1 MLQHLYAQLPDFARP
16 DNPLLRQVLSRGTR
30 PPRRVQALRIVLD
43 GLLLILFV
51 ILLIPGWQAVL
62 GISYPSRDASGFL
75 GSVFLALYWPLVLA
89 QIVMRIFSL
98 TSTSSVI
105 ASETERGTWDT
116 LKVTSEGAI
125 LMMKTR
131 WAAVFYR
138 LRVLLI
144 ALVALRLLFIVGALI
159 DLSSF
164 QGHYLDLLMSG
175 TQPFGSPNVSST
187 ASTVLGIL
195 LTSVGMVAS
204 LLAPFTAVAFD
215 ASVGMLLGT
224 LWRGRRM
231 GVLGQFLLVMVRLLM
246 TGCALVLGALFVFG
260 PARLGSPA
268 PGDNATT
275 AVVAWLAAFF
285 AIGEGDVS
293 LALVHLPLVEQLWA
307 NVDYGVLVGLAL
319 LGYTLLQFA
328 LANRLVRWAAHR
340 AARADIT

>member
-1 MLQHLYAQLPDFARP
+1 MLQHFYAQLPDYARP

-30 PPRRVQALRIVLD
+30 PPRRVQVLRILLD
-43 GLLLILFV
+43 GLLFILFV
-51 ILLIPGWQAVL
+51 ILLIPGLQAAI
-62 GISYPSRDASGFL
+62 GINYPSRDAPGFL
-75 GSVFLALYWPLVLA
+75 GSIFLALYWPLVLA
-89 QIVMRIFSL
+89 QIVMRVFSL

-144 ALVALRLLFIVGALI
+144 ALVALRLLFIVGMLV

-164 QGHYLDLLMSG
+164 QGRYLDLLMSG
-175 TQPFGSPNVSST
+175 TRPFGSPNVSGT

-195 LTSVGMVAS
+195 LTSMAMVAS

-231 GVLGQFLLVMVRLLM
+231 GVLGQFMLVMVRLLM
-246 TGCALVLGALFVFG
+246 TGCALVLSALFVFG
-260 PARLGSPA
+260 PARLASPA
-268 PGDNATT
+268 PGDITVT
-275 AVVAWLAAFF
+275 ALGAWLAAFF
-285 AIGEGDVS
+285 GIGEGDLS
-293 LALVHLPLVEQLWA
+293 LALVHSPLVQQLWA

-328 LANRLVRWAAHR
+328 LATRFVRWAAHR
-340 AARADIT
+340 AARPDVT